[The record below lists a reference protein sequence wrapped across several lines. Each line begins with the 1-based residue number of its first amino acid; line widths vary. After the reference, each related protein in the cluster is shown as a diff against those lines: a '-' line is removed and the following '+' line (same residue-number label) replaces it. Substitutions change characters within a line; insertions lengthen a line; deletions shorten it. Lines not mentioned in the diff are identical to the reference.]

1 MFRTSAWRWLS
12 AGALMGTT
20 LIGSGLPQPAADEPA
35 ALAVS
40 RTSFVSSAARVLQL
54 QGLARAAAEA
64 RIPALER
71 GGLKSIDI
79 QPGAHA
85 SSGSQL
91 ATLDER
97 EAALTVE
104 LAERDLLAAEQK
116 YQSSRKVEIAE
127 AAVEEGRRQLE
138 EALEQAAAAE
148 LLAGD
153 ESPVQ
158 LARKLEELAEDRL
171 ERARVSREQSER
183 SVPASEWFALQ
194 NEWEQSRIRTEA
206 ATRERAMAVSRSRA
220 ARSLVEQQRAALQ
233 KLELQLQEAHSDRED
248 ARLQLANLQ
257 TTLEIAQAR
266 LDRRRITAPF
276 DGVVVEHLKQAG
288 EWCEAG
294 EPVIRILQLNPLHLE
309 GFTSADAAA
318 VLKTGQKV
326 RARLANA
333 GSTAAP
339 VASATGSGSGSAT
352 GSQLPPLVLEGRL
365 IFVSPEVDALNHQ
378 VRIRAE
384 VANPELRLRP
394 GENVLLE
401 VLLEN

>member
-12 AGALMGTT
+12 AGVLMGTT

-148 LLAGD
+148 LLAAD

-339 VASATGSGSGSAT
+339 VASGTGT
-352 GSQLPPLVLEGRL
+352 GTQLPPLVLEGRL